1 MYSGVKEMMKVEM
14 ELAKAAGVVM
24 AGSHL
29 KKIDDLTGP
38 I

>member
-14 ELAKAAGVVM
+14 DMAAKAGWVM

-29 KKIDDLTGP
+29 KSIDQLTGP